1 MLPFRAIDEQQ
12 FFDLLLN
19 RISVAKQQQKQ
30 QQWITIRKL
39 HNVCDFVFQ

>member
-1 MLPFRAIDEQQ
+1 MLPFRATDEQQ

-30 QQWITIRKL
+30 QQWITIRRL
-39 HNVCDFVFQ
+39 YTVCDFVLQ